1 VKAAAAPSLWHPFTQ
16 EALDPSPIFIDRGE
30 GAYLYT
36 RDGRKLLDA
45 ISSWW
50 VNLHGHG
57 HPLIA
62 AAIAEQARKLEHVV
76 FAGFTH
82 EPAEELSR
90 RLRRVLPAGLEH
102 IFFSDDGSTAVEVA
116 LKMAMQYWQNV
127 GRPGKKRF
135 VALEHAYHGDT
146 AGAMSVG
153 ADSPFVVAFGD
164 MRFPVWR
171 VPSAYCY
178 RCPVGKTRATCE
190 IDCLGPLERLLEEQ
204 HEQIAAVIAE
214 PLLQGA
220 GGMIVHP
227 VEFLRGIRE
236 LTSKYGVLLIADE
249 VLTGFGRCGRM
260 FACELAGI
268 VPDIICLSK
277 GLTGGFLPLAA
288 TVATR
293 SIYDSFC
300 APDRR
305 RTFFHGHSY
314 TANPLG
320 CAAAIASLK
329 IFETEPV
336 FGRIAAIE
344 KVHRERAPALREH
357 PAVGDVR
364 MIGTIMAVE
373 LREDDPGYFSAVR
386 PFLYDF
392 YLRRGVLLRPL
403 GNVVYVLPPYVITA
417 GELHAVY
424 DLIAESLDRLPAPA
438 PPRP

>member
-1 VKAAAAPSLWHPFTQ
+1 MKAAASLSPWHPFTQ
-16 EALDPSPIFIDRGE
+16 EALDPAPIRIERGE

-36 RDGRKLLDA
+36 SDGRKILDA

-50 VNLHGHG
+50 VNLHGHS
-57 HPLIA
+57 HPRIA
-62 AAIAEQARKLEHVV
+62 AAIAEQAHKLEHVI

-90 RLRRVLPAGLEH
+90 RLVRVLPTGLGH
-102 IFFSDDGSTAVEVA
+102 IFFSDDGSTAVEAA
-116 LKMAMQYWQNV
+116 LKMALQYWQNV

-135 VALEHAYHGDT
+135 IALEHAYHGDT

-153 ADSPFVVAFGD
+153 ADSGFVTAFGS
-164 MRFPVWR
+164 MRFPVLR
-171 VPSAYCY
+171 APSAYCY

-190 IDCLGPLERLLEEQ
+190 IDCLAPLARLLEQ
-204 HEQIAAVIAE
+204 HHKEVAAVIAE

-227 VEFLRGIRE
+227 AEFLRGLRE
-236 LTSKYGVLLIADE
+236 LTTKYGVLLIADE

-268 VPDIICLSK
+268 TPDIMCLSK

-293 SIYDSFC
+293 SIHDSFC
-300 APDRR
+300 ATDRS

-320 CAAAIASLK
+320 CAAAIASLDT
-329 IFETEPV
+329 FESEPV
-336 FGRIAAIE
+336 FKRIATIE
-344 KVHRERAPALREH
+344 RVHRERAPALREH

-364 MIGTIMAVE
+364 MIGTVAAIE
-373 LREDDPGYFSAVR
+373 LKDDDPGYFSSVR

-403 GNVVYVLPPYVITA
+403 GNVVYILPPYVVTEQ
-417 GELHAVY
+417 ELNAVY
-424 DLIAESLDRLPAPA
+424 DVIAESLDRLPAPN
-438 PPRP
+438 RRS